1 MNNRSKFLLQKK
13 NKKLL
18 KKKHD
23 KTNLMADLFVRASV
37 YIFIYFSYVFN
48 YSLFSNKVEF
58 SFLMNGIKNPFIIL
72 CYIEI

>member
-13 NKKLL
+13 NKKLF
-18 KKKHD
+18 KKHD

-48 YSLFSNKVEF
+48 FFSFPNKVEF
-58 SFLMNGIKNPFIIL
+58 SLLMNRIKNPLIIL